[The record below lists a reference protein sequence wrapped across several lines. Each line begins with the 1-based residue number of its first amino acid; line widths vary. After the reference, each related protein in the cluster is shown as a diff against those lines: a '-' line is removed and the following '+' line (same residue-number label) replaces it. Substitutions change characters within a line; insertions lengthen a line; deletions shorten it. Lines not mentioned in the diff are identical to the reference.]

1 MTAAVGTR
9 DPQLVR
15 ELETLGRVRVFFAHR
30 SVGADLIDGL
40 RAIAAENDVAS
51 VNVRE
56 VDRVLAPGVFGH
68 AMLTANGDPAGKL
81 HHFERMVCSGIGDVA
96 DVVLFKFCY
105 ADFSSETDA
114 TWLFR
119 SYDRTIR
126 ALRSGAAGY
135 MLKDAAT
142 AELELA
148 ISSVREGKTYL
159 SPSISR
165 TAIDSYLERMGD
177 VVSPLEQLTSRQR
190 EILQLIG
197 EGKNTKEIASNLE
210 ISVKTVEA
218 HRLQVMERLRIH
230 DVPGLVRFAIRTGLV
245 SAEA

>member
-1 MTAAVGTR
+1 MNSTHVLLADDHV
-9 DPQLVR
+9 LVR
-15 ELETLGRVRVFFAHR
+15 AGIRTLLEKIPNVKVIGEAASGREALEMVKTKLPNLVLMDIAM
-30 SVGADLIDGL
+30 ADLNGL
-40 RAIAAENDVAS
+40 DALSRISKDFP
-51 VNVRE
+51 E
-56 VDRVLAPGVFGH
+56 VKVVILSAH
-68 AMLTANGDPAGKL
+68 AN
-81 HHFERMVCSGIGDVA
+81 EEYV
-96 DVVLFKFCY
+96 
-105 ADFSSETDA
+105 
-114 TWLFR
+114 
-119 SYDRTIR
+119 IR

-135 MLKDAAT
+135 IVKDAAT

-148 ISSVREGKTYL
+148 VSSVGDGKTYL

-165 TAIDSYLERMGD
+165 TAIDSYLERIGD